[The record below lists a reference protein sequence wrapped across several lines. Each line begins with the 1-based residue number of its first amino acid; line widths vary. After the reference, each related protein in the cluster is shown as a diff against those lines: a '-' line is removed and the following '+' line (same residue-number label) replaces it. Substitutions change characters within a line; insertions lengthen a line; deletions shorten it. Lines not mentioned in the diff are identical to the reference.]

1 MKSSTYFTMAQCLT
15 SNGNRESNWEVLND
29 EGNPNDECRKRASQA
44 SCECMHL
51 VIRASDFVIG

>member
-29 EGNPNDECRKRASQA
+29 EMPNDEEMTKH
-44 SCECMHL
+44 E
-51 VIRASDFVIG
+51 